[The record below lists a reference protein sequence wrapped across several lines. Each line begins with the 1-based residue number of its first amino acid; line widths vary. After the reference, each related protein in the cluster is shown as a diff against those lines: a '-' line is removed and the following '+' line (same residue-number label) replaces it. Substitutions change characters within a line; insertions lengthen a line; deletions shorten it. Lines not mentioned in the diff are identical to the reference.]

1 MSTVNDALAKE
12 LARRAQARLA
22 DINRR
27 MRETT
32 SCMTQQEW
40 HEMLIAL
47 APYFTDANRCLRII
61 IEGATENDA
70 KWLVWKTE
78 ASRD

>member
-1 MSTVNDALAKE
+1 MSNTINDVLAKE

-32 SCMTQQEW
+32 SCVTVQEW
-40 HEMLIAL
+40 QETVAAL
-47 APYFTDANRCLRII
+47 APCFVDANRCLRII
-61 IEGATENDA
+61 IEGATEADA

-78 ASRD
+78 

>member
-1 MSTVNDALAKE
+1 MSNTINDALAKE

-32 SCMTQQEW
+32 SCVTGQEW
-40 HEMLIAL
+40 QETVVAL
-47 APYFTDANRCLRII
+47 APHFTDANRCLRII
-61 IEGATENDA
+61 IEGATEADA

-78 ASRD
+78 